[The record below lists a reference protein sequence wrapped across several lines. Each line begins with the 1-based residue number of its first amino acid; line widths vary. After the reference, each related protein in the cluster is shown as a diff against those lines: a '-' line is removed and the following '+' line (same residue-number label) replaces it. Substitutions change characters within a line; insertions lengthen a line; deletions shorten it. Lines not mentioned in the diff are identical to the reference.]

1 MPAFVRENNKV
12 CRIIESLASDERP
25 RLGVK
30 TMGSGV
36 QIIAF
41 GGGMDAAYFVIS
53 IIMCTFAP
61 LF

>member
-12 CRIIESLASDERP
+12 CRIIESLASAERP
-25 RLGVK
+25 RLSVK
-30 TMGSGV
+30 TMCSGV

-41 GGGMDAAYFVIS
+41 GDGMDAAYFVIS
-53 IIMCTFAP
+53 IIMRTFAP